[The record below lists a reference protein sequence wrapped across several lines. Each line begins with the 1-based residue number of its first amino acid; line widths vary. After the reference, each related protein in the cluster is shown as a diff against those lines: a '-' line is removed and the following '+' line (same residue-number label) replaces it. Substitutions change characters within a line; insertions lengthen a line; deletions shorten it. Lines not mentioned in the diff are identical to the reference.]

1 MQGAGGTYTGG
12 PGPMAPAAAGGM
24 APQGIPPMARPKKM
38 TDKRLKK
45 ANEMLEKYKS
55 GKAMHDQRVIENEK
69 WYRMRHWEQIQGNGG
84 DQTRR
89 HEVKTPWLFNALN
102 ILHSD
107 AMDAYPRLNVLPREQ
122 DDQEEAKRLSSIIP
136 VVMKQN
142 QFKTVYSENTWK
154 KGRSGT
160 AIYSVLWDTK
170 KLNGLGDIAITAV
183 DVLNL
188 FWEPGKKDL
197 QKSSNVFHVEMI
209 DKEAIKNRYP
219 DLDKKALG
227 SEGFRVREYESEESR
242 HKDDKVAVVDWYY
255 KVTDG
260 SRTVLHYCKY
270 INQTVLYASEDDWNA
285 PQGKD
290 PPAVAGWYE
299 HGLYPF
305 VIDAFYP
312 EEGTPAGFG
321 LIDVN
326 KGTQQDVDLMESAIV
341 TNTNMRAYP
350 RYAQRSDGGINPD
363 DFMDWTKPLINY
375 EGNNIASDLQP
386 IVIPDM
392 PATCLNV
399 LTNTVE
405 MLKQTSGSTDFATGR
420 STGGV
425 TAYSAIAALI
435 ETAGKNTKAFS
446 EGSYRAFE
454 EIGLQ
459 VIELIRQ
466 FYDYDRQ
473 FRIEGEAGRMEF
485 VQYNNAQLKR
495 RTLGMQMNGQEMY
508 RLPLFDLDI
517 STEREST
524 YTRLARNE
532 LAKELMGMGVFS
544 PQNVDQSLLMLDMMD
559 FDGKQQLITKL
570 QQMGTMADMLAYF
583 EQIALSLAQQYDP
596 MLAEQIANMIMQ
608 TAQPQGQSVPNQS
621 AVQPNE
627 VKQDAVTGDLTREH
641 ANGAKA
647 RGMVNEATKPR

>member
-1 MQGAGGTYTGG
+1 MMPPGAGGMG
-12 PGPMAPAAAGGM
+12 PGGLS
-24 APQGIPPMARPKKM
+24 PMARPKKM

-45 ANEMLEKYKS
+45 ANELLEKYKA

-69 WYRMRHWEQIQGNGG
+69 WYRMRHWEMIQGNGG

-136 VVMKQN
+136 VVLKQN
-142 QFKTVYSENTWK
+142 QFKDVYSENTWK

-160 AIYSVLWDTK
+160 AIYSVLWDTT
-170 KLNGLGDIAITAV
+170 KLNGLGDIAINAV

-209 DKEAIKNRYP
+209 DKEAIKTRYP

-227 SEGFRVREYESEESR
+227 SEGFRVREYETEESR

-255 KVTDG
+255 KALDG
-260 SRTVLHYCKY
+260 GRTVLHYCKY
-270 INQTVLYASEDDWNA
+270 INQTVLYASEDDWDA
-285 PQGKD
+285 PEGKA

-326 KGTQQDVDLMESAIV
+326 KGTQEDVDLMQSAIV

-350 RYAQRSDGGINPD
+350 RMAVRSDGGINKED
-363 DFMDWTKPLINY
+363 YLDWTKPLINY
-375 EGNNIASDLQP
+375 EGNNIANDIHP

-392 PATCLNV
+392 PATVLNV
-399 LTNTVE
+399 LNSTVE

-420 STGGV
+420 STSGV

-454 EIGLQ
+454 AIGLQ

-466 FYDYDRQ
+466 FYDYPRQ
-473 FRIEGEAGRMEF
+473 FRIEGEQGRMEF
-485 VQYNNAQLKR
+485 VQYNNAQIQKR
-495 RTLGMQMNGQEMY
+495 ALDMAMNGEEMY

-517 STEREST
+517 STERESA

-583 EQIALSLAQQYDP
+583 QEIALILAQKYDP
-596 MLAEQIANMIMQ
+596 ALAEQIANMIMQ
-608 TAQPQGQSVPNQS
+608 TAKAQGQSVPDPN

-627 VKQDAVTGDLTREH
+627 VKQDAVTGNLTREH
-641 ANGAKA
+641 ANGPKA